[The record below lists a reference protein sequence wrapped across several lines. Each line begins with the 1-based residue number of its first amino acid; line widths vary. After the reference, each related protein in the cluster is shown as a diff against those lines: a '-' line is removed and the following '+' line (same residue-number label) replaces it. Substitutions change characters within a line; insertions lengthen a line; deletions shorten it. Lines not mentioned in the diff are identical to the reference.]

1 MTFDEALVSENL
13 ELELFQDAQNWK
25 RYWGSKVHPFLG
37 QTVLDVG
44 AGLGANVMHLYEPGQ
59 NWTCIEPHE
68 KTAAQF
74 LENQK
79 AGKIPGDCSLLH
91 GTLQDLPLEQKF
103 ESILYIDVLEHISHD
118 KDEVVLAADKL
129 KTGGHLIILVP
140 AFMFLYSPFDKAL
153 GHYRRYSKSELLALQ
168 PQTLALT
175 KAGYLDSVGLLAS
188 LANKLMLK
196 QSMPE
201 RSQIMFW
208 DRVLVNISRVFDPLT
223 FFQFG
228 RSVLVIWTRM

>member
-1 MTFDEALVSENL
+1 MTVEDALVSENL

-25 RYWGSKVHPFLG
+25 RYWGGKVRPYLG
-37 QTVLDVG
+37 QSILDVG

-68 KTAAQF
+68 KTAAHF

-79 AGKIPGDCSLLH
+79 TGNIPSDCRLLH
-91 GTLQDLPLEQKF
+91 GTLMDLPQEQRF
-103 ESILYIDVLEHISHD
+103 DSILYIDVLEHIQHD
-118 KDEVVLAADKL
+118 QKEVALAADRL
-129 KTGGHLIILVP
+129 NMGGHLIILVP

-153 GHYRRYSKSELLALQ
+153 GHYRRYSKSELLALR
-168 PQTLALT
+168 PQTLVTT

-201 RSQIMFW
+201 KSQIVFW
-208 DRVLVNISRVFDPLT
+208 DRVLVNMSRVFDPLT

-228 RSVLVIWTRM
+228 RSVLVVWRRI